1 MSEQASAA
9 VAAQTPFE
17 YDRQVTISVNVSDL
31 EEAIDWYREALGFE
45 LIYKLDEYGWCEVA
59 TPIEG
64 VSIGLNK
71 GEGPKG
77 GGSPFFGVRDIEAA
91 RRHLESAGARF
102 EGQTTEIEGMV
113 KLASFSDPD
122 GNTYGLAQNL
132 SAQA

>member
-1 MSEQASAA
+1 MSEQAPAQ
-9 VAAQTPFE
+9 VATAKPFD
-17 YDRQVTISVNVSDL
+17 YDGQVTISVSVADL
-31 EEAIDWYREALGFE
+31 DRAIEWYREALGFE

-59 TPIEG
+59 TTIDG
-64 VSIGLNK
+64 VSIGLNQ

-102 EGQTTEIEGMV
+102 EGETTEIEGMV

-122 GNTYGLAQNL
+122 GNTFGLAQ
-132 SAQA
+132 SVGAPA

>member
-1 MSEQASAA
+1 MSEQAFAHAA
-9 VAAQTPFE
+9 TATPFE

-31 EEAIDWYREALGFE
+31 DQAIEWYRDALGFE
-45 LIYKLDEYGWCEVA
+45 LIYRLDEYGWCEVA
-59 TPIEG
+59 TPIGG
-64 VSIGLNK
+64 VSIGLSR

-91 RRHLESAGARF
+91 RRHLESAGAAF
-102 EGQTTEIEGMV
+102 DGDTTEIEGMV

-132 SAQA
+132 SS